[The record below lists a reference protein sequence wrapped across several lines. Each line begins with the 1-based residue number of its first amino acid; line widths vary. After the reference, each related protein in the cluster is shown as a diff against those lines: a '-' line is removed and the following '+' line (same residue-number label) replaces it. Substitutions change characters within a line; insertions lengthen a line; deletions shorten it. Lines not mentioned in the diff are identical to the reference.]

1 MASSMLSLAA
11 AGIFLGSAL
20 AAPTP
25 AASQCSNYIV
35 NATDNAWQFNHY
47 KFLDFRSQSS
57 SYSGSSDFTSQYRAQ
72 SWSNGKFANQASN
85 IAMTSDT
92 INGVETNMLSLYARH
107 TGAQV
112 TAAEL
117 DSADDDYYY
126 ASVRIGARVTG
137 ASGACAGLFFY
148 HDDTQETD
156 IEILTRE
163 QGVHADAQS
172 QLQAGPTTA
181 QLHFTNQPH
190 WTATVD
196 LSPSTDNAVQGAS
209 WKDVNSYRIDW
220 VPGMTYWWQN
230 GIMSHTAN
238 KNMIQTPSSWIM
250 NIWSNG
256 DPTWSGAMAPNTE
269 ARLDILWIEM
279 VYNKFAEGQPKQLP
293 TSAYTGSCAVGAGD
307 GTALG
312 QADSAL
318 TTASKPQPAT
328 PANAPVATVTKY
340 VTEPADGASWTVGR
354 RAPMKYTA

>member
-1 MASSMLSLAA
+1 MLSLTA
-11 AGIFLGSAL
+11 AGIFLGSAW

-25 AASQCSNYIV
+25 AAPASQCNNYIV

-57 SYSGSSDFTSQYRAQ
+57 SYSSSSDFTSQYRAQ
-72 SWSNGKFANQASN
+72 SWSNAKFTNQASN

-92 INGVETNMLSLYARH
+92 IDGVETNMLSLYARQ
-107 TGAQV
+107 TGGQV

-148 HDDTQETD
+148 HSDTQETD

-163 QGVHADAQS
+163 QGAHTDAQT
-172 QLQAGPTTA
+172 QLQSAPTTS

-196 LSPSTDNAVQGAS
+196 LSPNTATTTTQGT
-209 WKDVNSYRIDW
+209 WQDINSYRIDW

-238 KNMIQTPSSWIM
+238 KNMIENPSSWIM

-256 DPTWSGAMAPNTE
+256 DPSWSGAMAANTE
-269 ARLDILWIEM
+269 ARLDILWIEL

-293 TSAYTGSCAVGAGD
+293 TSAYTGSCAIGVGD
-307 GTALG
+307 GTVLG
-312 QADSAL
+312 QQVESTQ
-318 TTASKPQPAT
+318 TTAAPPT
-328 PANAPVATVTKY
+328 PAAPVPVVTVTDY
-340 VTEPADGASWTVGR
+340 VTKSDDGATWTYGK